1 MKGHLFG
8 LVGGQAMKIIRRCLS
23 FSSRLFPIQGNE
35 DRSHEYF
42 DLKIGIGKKKIEKAR
57 ETFLWFHPSDFFFK
71 NTRSCH
77 AGKQLSSLRNVDVNK
92 PILRLAEF
100 QRKCSAKSLSSSLLL
115 FLPLLLF
122 LSSLLAFSPP
132 FSSTPLVTSPVFVA
146 PISVVKNFRY

>member
-23 FSSRLFPIQGNE
+23 FSSRLFAIQGNE

-42 DLKIGIGKKKIEKAR
+42 DLKIGIGKKKNWESEGDISLISSIR
-57 ETFLWFHPSDFFFK
+57 FFFK

-146 PISVVKNFRY
+146 SISVVKNFWY